1 MPLVKRIL
9 FNGRLINIDI
19 LDRDVINAN
28 NPSDINGEQFKV
40 KNKPASANTIRVL
53 KNYLESIKIPTG
65 ALVFDTVP
73 TEGSLNPVT
82 SEGIKE
88 YIDYAIEAYIS
99 SKFIVLTEEEY
110 ESLEIKDPGKFYMI
124 VEQEYI
130 QEDDS

>member
-53 KNYLESIKIPTG
+53 KTYLESIKIPTG